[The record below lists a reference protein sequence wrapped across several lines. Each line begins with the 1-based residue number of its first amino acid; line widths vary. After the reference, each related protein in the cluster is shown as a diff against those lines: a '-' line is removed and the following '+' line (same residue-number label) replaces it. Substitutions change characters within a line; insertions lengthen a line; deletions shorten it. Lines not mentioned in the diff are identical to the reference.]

1 MHLNKFVIIPAYSL
15 LLLLTFQS
23 RSVDELDELEEE
35 EEVEVEEK
43 KSKKRSNRG
52 KRSGGSGGN
61 KRNSQGSTSKVPTL
75 KIRLGKRKQ
84 ASSVSLNY

>member
-1 MHLNKFVIIPAYSL
+1 VHLGTKKIMTLLIIKFHNMAYFI
-15 LLLLTFQS
+15 FQS

-43 KSKKRSNRG
+43 KSKKRSNRA
-52 KRSGGSGGN
+52 KRSGGGN

-84 ASSVSLNY
+84 ASSVS